1 MTNLK
6 QIKRDVVSY
15 DVGEGFYV
23 DVESPI
29 NLDEEDEVWLYN
41 ISCGIKTLM
50 FGFLRKDI
58 TGPAQLEDMILSYL
72 EPEKK
77 YYMNKFM
84 SV

>member
-1 MTNLK
+1 MTNMK

-23 DVESPI
+23 DVETPI
-29 NLDEEDEVWLYN
+29 NLDEETEVWLYN
-41 ISCGIKTLM
+41 TSCDTKSLM

-58 TGPAQLEDMILSYL
+58 TDPAQLEDMILCYL